1 MKSKCLLVLAL
12 LCVAAS
18 ASAQDVDSLWLRAK
32 DFVLKLASR
41 KKDIDPDYAL
51 QPELKWN
58 VMLEGT
64 GIRMGADLHSDITV
78 TDLSDGT
85 PQILHATLETG
96 MKKRLYKKVG
106 GGLSYGGLGL
116 SFGFEVGKSSP
127 KRNRYFSLGKAGSYY
142 GARIQY
148 YKSHEFVEGTLDA
161 DMEGFTPVALTSE
174 NPCQLRDLTI
184 DGFYAF
190 NRKKFVYTAAYGGRI
205 VQRRSA
211 GSWMVAAKYLQGD
224 FSFDK
229 NDDVLISLLNG
240 LNRYSTM
247 QALVGG
253 GYSYNWVVLHRDPGD
268 SHTWKGLQ
276 NLTVNV
282 TALPMVS
289 LFNDIRTEQ
298 GSGRSLKQMKY
309 TGQLAFSPTLRAGL
323 CFAWDRYYV
332 DVYAGYNRFGFRG
345 ADTLLEEDGGLLRT
359 NVSTRGTFYDLT
371 AKVQLNVRF

>member
-1 MKSKCLLVLAL
+1 MNRKYIILFAL
-12 LCVAAS
+12 FCVTAS
-18 ASAQDVDSLWLRAK
+18 AAAQEKSDLWEQAKRYLKESTAKKKSL
-32 DFVLKLASR
+32 
-41 KKDIDPDYAL
+41 DPAYTL
-51 QPELKWN
+51 QPELKWTAS
-58 VMLEGT
+58 VGAT
-64 GIRMGADLHSDITV
+64 GIRMGADLHSDITQ
-78 TDLSDGT
+78 TDLSGDS
-85 PQILHATLETG
+85 PQTTRATLETG
-96 MKKRLYKKVG
+96 MKKRLYKKLG
-106 GGLSYGGLGL
+106 GGLSYGGLGF
-116 SFGFEVGKSSP
+116 SFGFEVGKVSP
-127 KRNRYFSLGKAGSYY
+127 KRNTYFNLSTTGSYY

-148 YKSHEFVEGTLDA
+148 YKTHEYVEGTLDI
-161 DMEGFTPVALTSE
+161 DTEDFIPIALTSD
-174 NPCQLRDLTI
+174 NPCQVRDLTI

-190 NRKKFVYTAAYGGRI
+190 NRKKFVYTATYGGRI

-229 NDDVLISLLNG
+229 NDAVLITLLNG

-253 GYSYNWVVLHRDPGD
+253 GYSYNWVVLHRDPRD
-268 SHTWKGLQ
+268 QKTWKGLQ
-276 NLTVNV
+276 NLTLNV

-298 GSGRSLKQMKY
+298 GSGRTLKQMKY
-309 TGQLAFSPTLRAGL
+309 VGQLAFSPTLRAGL

-332 DVYAGYNRFGFRG
+332 NVYAGYNRFGFHG
-345 ADTLLEEDGGLLRT
+345 ADTLIEEDNGRLRT

>member
-1 MKSKCLLVLAL
+1 MLVLAL
-12 LCVAAS
+12 LGVAAS
-18 ASAQDVDSLWLRAK
+18 ASAQDVDSLWLLAK
-32 DFVLKLASR
+32 DYVQKQASR
-41 KKDIDPDYAL
+41 RKDIDPDYAL

-78 TDLSDGT
+78 TDLSAGT
-85 PQILHATLETG
+85 PQTLHATLETG
-96 MKKRLYKKVG
+96 MKKRPYKKVG

-116 SFGFEVGKSSP
+116 SFGFEVGKTSP
-127 KRNRYFSLGKAGSYY
+127 KRNTYFNLGTTGSYY

-148 YKSHEFVEGTLDA
+148 DKSHEFVEGVLDV
-161 DMEGFTPVALTSE
+161 DTEGFTPMALTSE
-174 NPCQLRDLTI
+174 NPCQMRDLTI

-229 NDDVLISLLNG
+229 NDAVLIELLNG

-253 GYSYNWVVLHRDPGD
+253 GYSCNWVVLHRDPRD
-268 SHTWKGLQ
+268 RHTWKGLQ

-282 TALPMVS
+282 TALPMIS

-332 DVYAGYNRFGFRG
+332 DVHASYNRFGFRG
-345 ADTLLEEDGGLLRT
+345 ADTLIEEDDGRLRT

>member
-1 MKSKCLLVLAL
+1 MKSKHLLVLVL

-18 ASAQDVDSLWLRAK
+18 ASAQEADDIWVQVK
-32 DFVLKLASR
+32 DYVQQLTSR

-58 VMLEGT
+58 ATLEGT
-64 GIRMGADLHSDITV
+64 GIRMGADLHSDITQ
-78 TDLSDGT
+78 TDLSGGA
-85 PQILHATLETG
+85 PQTIHATLETG
-96 MKKRLYKKVG
+96 MKKRLYKKLG
-106 GGLSYGGLGL
+106 GGLSYGGLGFN
-116 SFGFEVGKSSP
+116 FGFEVGKASP
-127 KRNRYFSLGKAGSYY
+127 KRNTYFSLGTAGSYY
-142 GARIQY
+142 GARVQY
-148 YKSHEFVEGTLDA
+148 YKSHEYVEGVLDI
-161 DMEGFTPVALTSE
+161 DLDSFVPMALTSE
-174 NPCQLRDLTI
+174 NPCRMRDLTI

-229 NDDVLISLLNG
+229 NDEVLIALLNG

-247 QALVGG
+247 QAQVGG
-253 GYSYNWVVLHRDPGD
+253 GYSWNWVVLHRDPRD
-268 SHTWKGLQ
+268 RHTWKGLQ
-276 NLTVNV
+276 NLTFNV

-298 GSGRSLKQMKY
+298 GSGRSLKKTKYAGQM
-309 TGQLAFSPTLRAGL
+309 AFSPTLRAGL

-332 DVYAGYNRFGFRG
+332 DVHASYNRFGFRG
-345 ADTLLEEDGGLLRT
+345 ADTLIEEDSGRLRT
-359 NVSTRGTFYDLT
+359 NVSTRATFYDLT